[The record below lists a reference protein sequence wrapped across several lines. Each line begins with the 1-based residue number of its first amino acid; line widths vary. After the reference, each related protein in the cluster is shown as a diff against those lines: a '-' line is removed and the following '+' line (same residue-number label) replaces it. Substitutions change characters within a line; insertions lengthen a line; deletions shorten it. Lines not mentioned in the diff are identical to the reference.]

1 MVQYVQWSIVIPN
14 VPLSW
19 SILELHSA
27 WVPRRA
33 PPPCATLCLYTMR
46 QIPRAERKN
55 LARWITRIGC
65 IQSFQST
72 LRQTGSVTIGC
83 PMKFVESGAIWP
95 VKRPSLPP
103 RSCKSVEALV
113 APILCVDPH
122 APHAPLSRC
131 VHFGDLPHH
140 LGLEKPRRPARPR
153 SPVITRL
160 QRQKCIHDLQTHNG
174 SQW

>member
-1 MVQYVQWSIVIPN
+1 MYAWSN
-14 VPLSW
+14 GPLSSQMFLFPGAALSLGPQTGSTSLCHTVLVYDASDTKSRAQEPGPLDHQNW
-19 SILELHSA
+19 VYSIISIDIE
-27 WVPRRA
+27 
-33 PPPCATLCLYTMR
+33 
-46 QIPRAERKN
+46 
-55 LARWITRIGC
+55 
-65 IQSFQST
+65 
-72 LRQTGSVTIGC
+72 TGSVTIGC

-95 VKRPSLPP
+95 VKRLSLPP